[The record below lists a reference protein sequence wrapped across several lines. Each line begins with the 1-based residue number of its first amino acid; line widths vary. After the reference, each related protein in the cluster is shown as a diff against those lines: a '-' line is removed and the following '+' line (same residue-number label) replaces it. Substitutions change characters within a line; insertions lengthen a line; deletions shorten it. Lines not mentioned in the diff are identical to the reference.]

1 MRKEVL
7 AMGTLSLAIAACSGP
22 LEEPDVST
30 EEIAVISEDL
40 APFGDG
46 YPNAGDP
53 CIRLGESS
61 ATSNYLDDDAILVG
75 CPTEATAED
84 LDGEV
89 VGNIDGVRLVS
100 IPMGDTNASMPE
112 MVSPMSPSGDTIRG
126 PGGMEEKC
134 LDRVNDTVGGG
145 VIGTNR
151 IEEAE
156 SGVMIYINVQGAS
169 APWQCF
175 GSRDGTISEVYFGGD
190 EGAL

>member
-112 MVSPMSPSGDTIRG
+112 MVSPAAPSGDPIRG
-126 PGGMEEKC
+126 P
-134 LDRVNDTVGGG
+134 GGG